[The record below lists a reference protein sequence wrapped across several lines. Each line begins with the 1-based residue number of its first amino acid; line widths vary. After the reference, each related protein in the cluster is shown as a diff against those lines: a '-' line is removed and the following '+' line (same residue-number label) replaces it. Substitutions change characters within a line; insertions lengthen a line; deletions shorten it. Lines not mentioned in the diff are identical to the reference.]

1 MNYEELHTMILQ
13 GAVAILAKGEEA
25 SPILF
30 CVNEKEERGDIIPLG
45 EVFHDKDVAAD
56 FIKLAAKLTQATMVG
71 MVNEGWTSKAVG
83 EGKVPFPEKGGLKSM
98 PDAVEILVITIESK
112 DFSRMWTY
120 PIQLNDANQRVL
132 DIEEVMKVEDTKG
145 GMVIYNRFSVFGR
158 DDEKVRDLSS
168 MPNEGEKPS

>member
-1 MNYEELHTMILQ
+1 MILE

-45 EVFHDKDVAAD
+45 DVFHDKNLAAA
-56 FIKLAAKLTQATMVG
+56 FIKMAAKATKATLVG

-83 EGKVPFPEKGGLKSM
+83 EGKVPYPEEGGLSSM

-112 DFSRMWTY
+112 DNARMWTY
-120 PIQLNDANQRVL
+120 PIQLNDANERVL
-132 DIEEVMKVEDTKG
+132 DIEEVMEMDDSKE
-145 GMVIYNRFSVFGR
+145 GMTMYNRFSVFGR
-158 DDEKVRDLSS
+158 DDEKIRDLAS